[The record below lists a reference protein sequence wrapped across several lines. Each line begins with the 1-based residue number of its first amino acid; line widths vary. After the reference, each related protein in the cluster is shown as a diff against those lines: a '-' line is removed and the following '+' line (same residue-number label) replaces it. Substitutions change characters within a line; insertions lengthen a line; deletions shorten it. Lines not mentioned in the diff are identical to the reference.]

1 MYKRFVKKEIKAE
14 NGVIVDIF
22 DNDTGD
28 GIMSYQGNQILK
40 YRIMNMK
47 LLHYEADPKVVNALV
62 DLIIHIGREGVFYE
76 EEE

>member
-14 NGVIVDIF
+14 NGVIVDIY

-28 GIMSYQGNQILK
+28 GIMSYQADQILK
-40 YRIMNMK
+40 YRIKDMK

-62 DLIIHIGREGVFYE
+62 DLIVYLGKEGVFYE
-76 EEE
+76 E